1 MSLLSCEKS
10 FNLPFSN
17 AESIEHYALSNNTI
31 LIVTENWEY
40 VLWDGLREMTISQG
54 KFPENKDH
62 SGICSIYSYWFSHIN
77 NEKII
82 YFSQTDNCLKI
93 WDLTNPDSNQKAESY
108 PGRIEIKEEFNF
120 FMWVH
125 YIRETGKVLILH
137 MVSFERVVQ
146 IEVDKEGVQREI
158 AQVDIKNVNCV
169 HVQGDQFYFA
179 SNVEDNM
186 PIYIASVDGIKKIQ
200 FEIKSDVTQIE
211 FGFLKEDLMFLLYN
225 ANEVADTG
233 AFLINIGA
241 YDLNS
246 NPKIIEDEDGV
257 QKVVQH
263 DESDPVQ
270 LDGQVLVD
278 KMMQAIAVT
287 TTENNLILH
296 KINLNSD
303 GKYTSKKE
311 DSLEMKESPTNFSLS
326 KDSLIYCEKDE
337 NGKVDIAFY
346 RSTDVRCLYM
356 WLLTNVKQLKDEK
369 GNYQYMP
376 GDLNGIVDQLV

>member
-10 FNLPFSN
+10 FYLPFQN
-17 AESIEHYALSNNTI
+17 AENIEHYALSNNTI

-40 VLWDGLREMTISQG
+40 VLWDGLREETISQG
-54 KFPENKDH
+54 KFPENKEH

-77 NEKII
+77 NEKIV
-82 YFSQTDNCLKI
+82 YFSQTDKCLKT
-93 WDLTNPDSNQKAESY
+93 WDLTNKDPNQTAEQW
-108 PGRIEIKEEFNF
+108 PGLIDVKEEFNF

-125 YIRETGKVLILH
+125 FIRSSGKVLILH
-137 MVSFERVVQ
+137 MISFERVAL
-146 IEVDKEGVQREI
+146 IECDRDGAQREI
-158 AQVDIKNVNCV
+158 SQIEIKNVNCV

-186 PIYIASVDGIKKIQ
+186 PIYIASAEGIKKIQ
-200 FEIKSDVTQIE
+200 FEIKSDVTLIE

-233 AFLINIGA
+233 AYLINIGA

-257 QKVVQH
+257 QKVTLH
-263 DESDPVQ
+263 DETNPVQ

-287 TTENNLILH
+287 TTENKLILH

-303 GKYTSKKE
+303 GKYSSKQE
-311 DSLEMKESPTNFSLS
+311 DEINMKESPTNFSQC
-326 KDSLIYCEKDE
+326 KDSLIYCDKDE

-356 WLLTNVKQLKDEK
+356 WLLSNIKDLKDSN
-369 GNYQYMP
+369 GNALYNP